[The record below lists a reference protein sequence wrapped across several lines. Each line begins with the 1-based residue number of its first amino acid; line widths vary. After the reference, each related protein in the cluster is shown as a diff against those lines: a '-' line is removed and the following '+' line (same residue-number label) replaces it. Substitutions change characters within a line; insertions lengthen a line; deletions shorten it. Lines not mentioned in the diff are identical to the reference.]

1 MIYNFDFR
9 KSLGQNFL
17 IDDSIVDN
25 IANAIDYKENNMII
39 EIGPGSG
46 NLTKKLLKKADFVL
60 LYEIDT
66 RLKKILSRELLE
78 FNNYDIIWDDFLYRD
93 VKEDLKK
100 YNYKNIY
107 IVANLPYYITTPIVS
122 KFVMETIPANEIVIM
137 IQKEVAER
145 LSAPVGTKEY
155 GQITVLLNYHFN
167 IEKIIDVDRKAF
179 YPTPN
184 VDSAVIKMIRKDNL
198 EDLTSFEHFDKLV
211 KDSFQFKRKTI
222 KNNLINKYV
231 LGDTNK
237 TFYEINT
244 LKHKHHLVCTSCK
257 KIFPLE
263 NCPLSKYES
272 ELEDNLDFEITGHK
286 LEIYGICKEC
296 RKH

>member
-17 IDDSIVDN
+17 IDDNIVDN
-25 IANAIDYKENNMII
+25 IANAIDYKENNMVI

-198 EDLTSFEHFDKLV
+198 EDLTSFEHFDKFIY
-211 KDSFQFKRKTI
+211 KMFCIYIIRFAQSAKFFFQHFDIFISKSF
-222 KNNLINKYV
+222 L
-231 LGDTNK
+231 
-237 TFYEINT
+237 
-244 LKHKHHLVCTSCK
+244 
-257 KIFPLE
+257 
-263 NCPLSKYES
+263 
-272 ELEDNLDFEITGHK
+272 
-286 LEIYGICKEC
+286 
-296 RKH
+296 